1 MRSAV
6 VVLLG
11 LALLIPSTAGSDA
24 AVDEPRLKLRTARRV
39 AFSPVDVFVVAELV
53 GGDDLEEYY
62 CPGLV
67 WDWGDGSR
75 SASQSDCSPFEPG
88 HELQRLFTARHVYRH
103 AGHHRV
109 RLILHKANRAV
120 ASASMKILV
129 RSRFGN

>member
-6 VVLLG
+6 SMLVG
-11 LALLIPSTAGSDA
+11 LALLLPSTAGSDA
-24 AVDEPRLKLRTARRV
+24 DADEPRLSLRTARRV
-39 AFSPVDVFVVAELV
+39 AFSPIDVFVVAELE

-75 SASQSDCSPFEPG
+75 SAVESDCPPFEPG
-88 HELQRLFTARHVYRH
+88 DQLQRHFTAYHVYRH
-103 AGHHRV
+103 AGNHRV

-120 ASASMKILV
+120 ASASVTILV
-129 RSRFGN
+129 HSRFG